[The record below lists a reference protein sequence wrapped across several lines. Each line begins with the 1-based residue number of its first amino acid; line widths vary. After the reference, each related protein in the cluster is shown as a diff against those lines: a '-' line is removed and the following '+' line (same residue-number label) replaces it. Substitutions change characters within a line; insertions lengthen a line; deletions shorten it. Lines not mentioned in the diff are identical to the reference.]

1 MQEVERSR
9 LEREA
14 ELGRRWAIAQEVWS
28 KFIARKREETIGLL
42 EGPLNECMDV
52 DRLLAQLR
60 VLKDFDSMA
69 KARVED
75 GRIAER
81 KLNDG

>member
-1 MQEVERSR
+1 MQEMERSR

-14 ELGRRWAIAQEVWS
+14 ELGRRWAVAQEVWS
-28 KFIARKREETIGLL
+28 KFIARKREEIIGLL
-42 EGPLNECMDV
+42 EEPLNEGV

-81 KLNDG
+81 RLNDG

>member
-1 MQEVERSR
+1 MQEMERSR
-9 LEREA
+9 LEREV
-14 ELGRRWAIAQEVWS
+14 ELGRRWAVAQEVWS
-28 KFIARKREETIGLL
+28 KFIASEREETIGLL
-42 EGPLNECMDV
+42 EGPLNEGMDV

-81 KLNDG
+81 RLNDG